1 MVGDEGSLDSTQAQ
15 NNNAQ
20 DFTHIPSKHIWFK
33 QWVSLDMLLHDE
45 RKLCLIM
52 HPIQFKLTVDLWCYS
67 IQTHGTERMRI
78 NSGGLIIN
86 TTVPISPKNNHKF
99 SRVSHI
105 GMTSEN
111 DGGNFSTEHIRFK
124 NTGTTRGSIVVDQS
138 STTYNTSSDYR
149 LKENVVYDWDATT
162 RLKQLKPARFNFIED
177 ETDTAID
184 GFIAHEVTSVVPNA
198 VYGEKDAV
206 EDDGAIKPQQIDQS
220 KLVPLLVKTIQE
232 LEQRITDLEN
242 GQ

>member
-1 MVGDEGSLDSTQAQ
+1 
-15 NNNAQ
+15 
-20 DFTHIPSKHIWFK
+20 
-33 QWVSLDMLLHDE
+33 
-45 RKLCLIM
+45 
-52 HPIQFKLTVDLWCYS
+52 
-67 IQTHGTERMRI
+67 
-78 NSGGLIIN
+78 
-86 TTVPISPKNNHKF
+86 
-99 SRVSHI
+99 
-105 GMTSEN
+105 MTRN

-162 RLKQLKPARFNFIED
+162 RLKQLRPARFNFIED

-206 EDDGAIKPQQIDQS
+206 EEDGAIKPQQIDTS